1 MVADPS
7 CIRLPVYDRPALSAK
22 TMLPVYFCVD
32 VVMERVALRN
42 RWASEQW
49 QPRAVLGR
57 GEGRAV
63 PGAAECTLDTH
74 ERTLWRFPGMAIEL
88 HPSEAEGYFL
98 NLTSETPVVF
108 VMWRSAED
116 DVPPAARPVLVTLSY
131 NEAARFMDGGERVDP
146 VAIEAP
152 IRAWLADFV
161 SAHYKPEPKKKVKRN
176 DPFAE
181 DDRPERP
188 RRP

>member
-1 MVADPS
+1 M
-7 CIRLPVYDRPALSAK
+7 PA
-22 TMLPVYFCVD
+22 VYFCVD
-32 VVMERVALRN
+32 VVMERIALSN
-42 RWASEQW
+42 RWTNEQW
-49 QPRAVLGR
+49 QPSAVLGR
-57 GEGRAV
+57 GEGRAA
-63 PGAAECTLDTH
+63 PGAAECILDTP

-98 NLTSETPVVF
+98 NSTSETPVVF

-116 DVPPAARPVLVTLSY
+116 GGPPAARPVLVTLSY

-161 SAHYKPEPKKKVKRN
+161 SAHYRPEPRKKVRRN
-176 DPFAE
+176 DPFADE
-181 DDRPERP
+181 ASGHDRPGS
-188 RRP
+188 RRRQG